1 MTIQAPMTNTHND
14 KEHKKL
20 HDYITTIERD
30 LGREGLVNTLKELV
44 IANADSSSS
53 STTTSDPTTTTTAT
67 AAKKKGGLQLRK
79 SFGNYSSQ
87 PTGLSWKAQALVKD
101 LEHLFGITPQRT
113 GAIKEVLTLPF
124 SQQRILMGALVE
136 RLLVSG
142 GAPMND
148 RSGTLEAT
156 VNILEVLG
164 PNGKDLVNET
174 LQPLMKYY
182 HNTIPKPYI
191 TYVGNSFRTADGSF
205 NSLVYPTVG
214 TAGNN
219 YVRNVNSFAKVNEQL
234 PPPHLVFERL
244 LKRPHGHFTPHKSGI
259 NMLLFYLAIFVTH
272 DLFYTDRKN
281 PKRNLTSSYLDM
293 SPLYGFNRTDQES
306 VRQMK
311 NGLLKPDQWFDK
323 RLVLQPPGVGA
334 LLVLFNR
341 NHNYAAKHLLDI
353 NENGRFNYGPGEML
367 ATVEEQDEELFQTAR
382 LINNACFRNII
393 IHEYLRS
400 IFGSDQDSDFVF
412 DPLQQPLAPP
422 IYGNE
427 VSIEFNVIYRWHA
440 ALGKQD
446 EEWLDSVMTV
456 LGNELKQYQKQ
467 QQSQG
472 TAAPG
477 PAPGPTTTTT
487 TTTTGGGTDQSGFEA
502 FIQPFNDHFVKA
514 SQEEL
519 AMGLPLAGMHRDL
532 STGKFDDAALGKAIR
547 DGYTQVASEIG
558 HGQNIPA
565 SFEHIEMAGIMQ
577 ARQLKCCYFNEFRE
591 YLDLMPLKT
600 FKDFSEKVEVQQ
612 ALKDLYGTPDKVEL
626 YAGVMVERTLM
637 IGLRLPYTMTRGVLS
652 DAINLLRNDRFLNQE
667 LTPNNLTNWGY
678 EFSQGDPEQYNR
690 VLPKMI
696 RLHFETP
703 NGQPLFT
710 PDEVKNLFVAPG
722 YHGNSANQ

>member
-1 MTIQAPMTNTHND
+1 MTIHAPPPTD

-20 HDYITTIERD
+20 HDYIATIETE

-44 IANADSSSS
+44 IASSSSS
-53 STTTSDPTTTTTAT
+53 STTTDT
-67 AAKKKGGLQLRK
+67 KKKGAALQLRK

-113 GAIKEVLTLPF
+113 NAIKEVLTLPF

-136 RLLVSG
+136 RLLVSQ

-164 PNGKDLVNET
+164 PNGKDLVHET
-174 LQPLMKYY
+174 LQPLMTYY

-191 TYVGNSFRTADGSF
+191 TYVGNHFRTADGSF

-219 YVRNVNSFAKVNEQL
+219 YVRNVHSFAKVNEQL

-244 LKRPHGHFTPHKSGI
+244 LKRPHGQFTPHKSGI
-259 NMLLFYLAIFVTH
+259 NMLLFYLAILVTH

-306 VRQMK
+306 IRQMK
-311 NGLLKPDQWFDK
+311 QGLLKPDQWFDK
-323 RLVLQPPGVGA
+323 RLVIQPPGVGA

-341 NHNYAAKHLLDI
+341 NHNYAAKHLLEI

-412 DPLQQPLAPP
+412 DPLQQPLSPP

-446 EEWLDSVMTV
+446 EEWLDTVMTT

-467 QQSQG
+467 QQSRQ
-472 TAAPG
+472 TPAAAAP
-477 PAPGPTTTTT
+477 A
-487 TTTTGGGTDQSGFEA
+487 GGTDQSGFEA
-502 FIQPFNDHFVKA
+502 LIQPFNDHFVKA

-519 AMGLPLAGMHRDL
+519 KMGLPLAGLHRDL
-532 STGKFDDAALGKAIR
+532 TTGKFEDAGLAKVIR

-667 LTPNNLTNWGY
+667 FTPNNLTNWGY

-696 RLHFETP
+696 RLHFDAP
-703 NGQPLFT
+703 NGPPLFT

-722 YHGNSANQ
+722 YHGNSAA